1 MLIKRSTREVQVPI
15 KLQSEIRKEVKM
27 TCEDRVSLNHSLEVL
42 VGITAQITIL
52 KQGRLPEN
60 LNLS

>member
-1 MLIKRSTREVQVPI
+1 MLIKKSTREVQVPI
-15 KLQSEIRKEVKM
+15 KLQSETRKEVKM

-42 VGITAQITIL
+42 GGIIAQITIL
-52 KQGRLPEN
+52 KQGRHPEN